1 LLLVTP
7 YYNKPSQRGLFKH
20 FEKITQIP
28 RCSGNERMISD
39 YLLGFAK
46 ENDLEA
52 IQDNALNIIIK
63 KPATEGY
70 EKAPTVI
77 LQGHMDMVCE
87 KDNDIKHDFN
97 KEPLELIIEDD
108 FIRARGTTLGADN
121 GIAVAF
127 CLAVLESKNIPHP
140 PLEVLLTTE
149 EETGMHGAINVD
161 KKNLNGKILI
171 NIDSEEEGVFTV
183 SCAGGIIS
191 RVRLHT
197 VLEDT
202 ENNSNL
208 YKISINGLKGGH
220 SGAEIDKG
228 RANANK
234 IMGRLLLDLEEIT
247 DYRISSINGG
257 NKNNAIP
264 RDAETI
270 ISIQDNK
277 NLDLQSLAAK
287 WNTILRDEFKE
298 SDPDIN
304 VDIEEIGVKTDKVM
318 DKKTT
323 ANIVSFLLL
332 VPDGVQSMSMGLKG
346 LVESSSNLGIV
357 KTTKE
362 SVLFESLTRS
372 SVKTLKYRIVNIIKR
387 LADLIDAE
395 MTVEGDFPAWQYKS
409 ASRIREICKRVYSEM
424 YNQEAKIS
432 ATHGGLECGF
442 FREKLGDIDMISFGP
457 DMYDVHT
464 PNEHLSISST
474 QRTWEYLLRLLKEI
488 R

>member
-1 LLLVTP
+1 LSNILSGL
-7 YYNKPSQRGLFKH
+7 KPEEVFRH
-20 FEKITQIP
+20 FEKISLIP

-39 YLLGFAK
+39 YLLNFAK
-46 ENDLEA
+46 ENNLEA
-52 IQDNALNIIIK
+52 IQDDAFNIIIK

-70 EKAPTVI
+70 EKSSTVI

-97 KEPLELIIEDD
+97 KEPLELIVEDD
-108 FIRARGTTLGADN
+108 FIRANGTTLGADD

-127 CLAVLESKNIPHP
+127 CLAVLESKDFPHP

-149 EETGMHGAINVD
+149 EETGMNGAMNID
-161 KKNLNGKILI
+161 KKNLNGEILI

-191 RVRLHT
+191 KVRLHT

-202 ENNSNL
+202 ENNSNF

-234 IMGRLLLDLEEIT
+234 IMGRLLLDLEDIA

-264 RDAETI
+264 RVAETI
-270 ISIQDNK
+270 ISIQKNK
-277 NLDLQSLAAK
+277 DLDMQSLAVK
-287 WNTILRDEFKE
+287 WYTILRNEFKE

-304 VDIEEIGVKTDKVM
+304 VDIKEMEVKTDKVM

-332 VPDGVQSMSMGLKG
+332 VTDGVQSMSMGLKG

-357 KTTKE
+357 KTME
-362 SVLFESLTRS
+362 ELVLFENLTRS
-372 SVKTLKYRIVNIIKR
+372 SVKTLKYRIVNLIKR
-387 LADLIDAE
+387 LAGLINAE
-395 MTVEGDFPAWQYKS
+395 MTVEGVFPAWQYESESK
-409 ASRIREICKRVYSEM
+409 IREICKRVYSEM
-424 YNQEAKIS
+424 YGEEVKIS

-442 FREKLGDIDMISFGP
+442 FRENLGDIDMISFGP

-488 R
+488 Q